1 MKNAK
6 RRKVEL
12 LLLIQIFLQ
21 IIDKAKIFAFR
32 IIIDG

>member
-21 IIDKAKIFAFR
+21 IIFAFR